1 MKYIL
6 RGIKDFV
13 LWSYARN
20 TWQWDVL
27 CVLILV
33 FIFLTPKS
41 CFVNGERQNRSG
53 HQTQAISTVILGP
66 EVVDNGKD
74 RDRIAGAHPSHHG
87 PFEHRHRACAA
98 EGRHDGKTLAYE
110 VDIR

>member
-1 MKYIL
+1 MNFIL
-6 RGIKDFV
+6 RVIKRLV

-20 TWQWDVL
+20 TWQWDIL

-41 CFVNGERQNRSG
+41 CFVSGERQNRSG
-53 HQTQAISTVILGP
+53 HQTQAISTIILGP

-74 RDRIAGAHPSHHG
+74 RDKIAERI
-87 PFEHRHRACAA
+87 RAIT
-98 EGRHDGKTLAYE
+98 GRSNIDIVDVRSRIGNDGKTLAYE

>member
-1 MKYIL
+1 MSFIF
-6 RGIKDFV
+6 RVIKRFV

-20 TWQWDVL
+20 TWQWDIL

-41 CFVNGERQNRSG
+41 CFVSGERQHAPG
-53 HQTQAISTVILGP
+53 HQKQGVSTIILSP
-66 EVVDNGKD
+66 EVIDNGKD
-74 RDRIAGAHPSHHG
+74 KGKIAERVKAIT
-87 PFEHRHRACAA
+87 
-98 EGRHDGKTLAYE
+98 GRSDIDIKEIRTKVGSDGKTIGYE

>member
-6 RGIKDFV
+6 RGIRDFV

-41 CFVNGERQNRSG
+41 CFVNSERQNRSG
-53 HQTQAISTVILGP
+53 HQSQAISTIILGP
-66 EVVDNGKD
+66 EVVANGQDKGKIAE
-74 RDRIAGAHPSHHG
+74 RI
-87 PFEHRHRACAA
+87 RTIT
-98 EGRHDGKTLAYE
+98 GRSNIDIVNVRPRVGNDGKTLAYE